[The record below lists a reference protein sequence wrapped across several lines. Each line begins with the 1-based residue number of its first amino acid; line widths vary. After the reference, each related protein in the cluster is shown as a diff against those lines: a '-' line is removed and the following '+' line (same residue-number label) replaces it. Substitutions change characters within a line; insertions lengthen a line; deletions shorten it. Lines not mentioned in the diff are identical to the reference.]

1 VFKTLFIIALVIVV
15 LVGGLLT
22 LRRSGRT
29 GMPDEEVLKRA
40 AKRARDQA
48 AKEDEADR

>member
-1 VFKTLFIIALVIVV
+1 MLKAILIVVIVVAV

-22 LRRSGRT
+22 LRSSRQS
-29 GMPDEEVLKRA
+29 GMPSEDVLERA
-40 AKRARDQA
+40 GKRARDQ